1 MVVEAGFTPNGE
13 QFAESTGSDLARNT
27 PLPPIAANLVRLM
40 EQAREARQEQGLSEF
55 YPQWWM
61 YTNIVEVTA
70 EMGGRNGV
78 VFDALFDVSRAYG
91 ITAYSQFTPRQK
103 DQFRENLRL
112 DIRDLNIGSVTLNE
126 HQREILTHIG
136 TATNTPI
143 DPDQAEYHYATILTQ
158 PDITEEEMEQDPRYN
173 T

>member
-1 MVVEAGFTPNGE
+1 MIDSEVRPGGE
-13 QFAESTGSDLARNT
+13 QFAENTGSDLARNT
-27 PLPPIAANLVRLM
+27 PLPPIAANLVQLM
-40 EQAREARQEQGLSEF
+40 EQARAARQEQGLTEF
-55 YPQWWM
+55 YPNWWM

-70 EMGGRNGV
+70 EMGGRNDV
-78 VFDALFDVSRAYG
+78 VFEALFDVSRAYG
-91 ITAYSQFTPRQK
+91 IAAYQQFTPRQK

-126 HQREILTHIG
+126 QQREILTHIG

-143 DPDQAEYHYATILTQ
+143 DPDQVEYQYATILTQ